1 MAFVALYLSNAFILV
16 SRDAGTTLFSVVYLH
31 TLTTLSLHRTTEIRE
46 RLTTAQDQLRQAES
60 DLEELHGERSGR
72 YKELK
77 KKDETMKGSI
87 DVLVQ
92 VG

>member
-1 MAFVALYLSNAFILV
+1 MVCCVLA
-16 SRDAGTTLFSVVYLH
+16 
-31 TLTTLSLHRTTEIRE
+31 LTTWSVHRTTEIRE

-77 KKDETMKGSI
+77 KKDETMKGT
-87 DVLVQ
+87 DDLH